1 MGGEGGNQWVFDEC
15 DVNIWSVFY
24 GAAENNIG
32 RLDALN
38 LILNQHFISLYI
50 KVFGKNLD
58 KGDFLMS

>member
-32 RLDALN
+32 RLSTRCVKFDPQSTLY
-38 LILNQHFISLYI
+38 LIVY
-50 KVFGKNLD
+50 
-58 KGDFLMS
+58 